1 MEKQMDITNDQELW
15 IEATQHQAFT
25 DLVSP
30 VVETLSRSL
39 YEQIAKIVGF
49 DNLIG
54 GEENETETENALNEL
69 VAKVLFESLTR
80 KQLLELLTSH
90 KTD

>member
-1 MEKQMDITNDQELW
+1 MDITNDQELW

>member
-1 MEKQMDITNDQELW
+1 MDITNNQDQW
-15 IEATQHQAFT
+15 IQSTQHQAFT

-54 GEENETETENALNEL
+54 GDENETETENALNEL

-80 KQLLELLTSH
+80 KQLFELLTSH

>member
-1 MEKQMDITNDQELW
+1 MDITNNQDQW
-15 IEATQHQAFT
+15 IQSTQHQAFT

-39 YEQIAKIVGF
+39 YDQLVKIVGF
-49 DNLIG
+49 DNLIVSDN
-54 GEENETETENALNEL
+54 NETETENALNEL

-80 KQLLELLTSH
+80 KQLFELLTSH